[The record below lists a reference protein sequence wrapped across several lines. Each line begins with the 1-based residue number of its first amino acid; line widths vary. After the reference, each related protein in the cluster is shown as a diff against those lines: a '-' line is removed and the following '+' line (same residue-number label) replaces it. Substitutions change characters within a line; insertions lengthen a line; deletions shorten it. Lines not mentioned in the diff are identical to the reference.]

1 MHDVSEN
8 HQCLS
13 NDQQNSEDLN
23 IRSSGMTVSYNDNN
37 LLEKQMEN
45 DSSKLVKERL
55 MNNRYKNSNENLTH
69 LVLSAEDRVRVKQ
82 YDSKDNFLPVYDDR
96 IEEDRDEDNYTSNLD
111 SPGTKGRRLKTVLV
125 LPGNILDKI
134 MSYFNNPTVMH
145 LLCKGINQKL
155 ISYNDELNIT
165 EINILGQK
173 LNFLRKEL
181 EVLKERDRFCISR
194 TLREE
199 FESDACKLDW
209 INLSKAVESQ
219 DLSPKDKIVLNLYF
233 T

>member
-1 MHDVSEN
+1 VSEN

-13 NDQQNSEDLN
+13 NDLANYDDLN
-23 IRSSGMTVSYNDNN
+23 NRSSGMTVSYNDNN

-69 LVLSAEDRVRVKQ
+69 FVLSTEDRVRVKQ

-111 SPGTKGRRLKTVLV
+111 SPGNKKRRRKPVHI

-134 MSYFNNPTVMH
+134 ISYFGHRTAVH
-145 LLCKGINQKL
+145 LLCKGVNQKL
-155 ISYNDELNIT
+155 VSYNEELKIT
-165 EINILGQK
+165 EINMLGLK
-173 LNFLRKEL
+173 LKSFRNELEFLR
-181 EVLKERDRFCISR
+181 ERERFCISL

-199 FESDACKLDW
+199 FESDDCRQDW
-209 INLSKAVESQ
+209 LNLSEAVRSQ